1 MIKRIMKMITQIKT
15 KKSTERIKKYFTF
28 LCKIIKKIY
37 FIDSKE
43 KKNVNKNKNKNK
55 NREQQRVTTYIL
67 FGFIIMIRT
76 FVLKII
82 NIIDVIKVKKR
93 MSK

>member
-1 MIKRIMKMITQIKT
+1 MKMITQIKT

-37 FIDSKE
+37 FIDNKE
-43 KKNVNKNKNKNK
+43 KKNQSKSKNKNKNK

-82 NIIDVIKVKKR
+82 DIIDVIKVKKR
-93 MSK
+93 M